1 MGGIAGCVVAPGAA
15 PDRAVLG
22 RLAAALAHRGP
33 DGTRI
38 VVEANAGLVETRL
51 ESSAGERAG
60 EQEGGAVLIMDGEV
74 MNQPPL
80 EPGALARDLS
90 EHGPRVLEP
99 VDGRFAL
106 ALLDPSRGQLT
117 LARSGVGMK
126 PLHWAKQDGTL
137 WFASEVQALLAA
149 GIRGTVR
156 TDVLRRVA
164 SLGWEAREET
174 LIDPVM
180 RLMPGCAMRVDL
192 RSLDLAI
199 ERFYDL
205 TTEVDAELQAELA
218 ARTRDE
224 LIDLLDAR
232 LGAAVEAR
240 MGGEH
245 PVAFFTSGGLDS
257 SLVTALG
264 QRRRPGGTAFVA
276 SYRSEHVLDEA
287 PYARI
292 LARELG
298 MELEVVEIT
307 PESCRAAFV
316 DTVFANGAPMSMP
329 VGLGLSQVAAAVS
342 RAGFK
347 AAIVGNAAD
356 AIFGGDWGRH
366 RREFQAF
373 LDFQPARERMRR
385 RLRTLREGGAR
396 GVAASVRRRLGRGP
410 APAAA
415 WTSFGASLEWEDEE
429 TMRAIRAYRDSGP
442 RGALAGRML
451 SDFPLNLTQGLV
463 RFDANVSQ
471 FGVESRS
478 PYLDRELLR
487 FAFNAPLEQR
497 VCGPEKGILTD
508 VAGRYVPKA
517 TLKRP
522 KMGGMLTRSNDW
534 LTSAARPE
542 FLREGMLPELL
553 ELDAGRWR
561 EVLDTVPRDQV
572 LSLWTTETWARL
584 TLAGKS
590 RDEVEEELWAR

>member
-1 MGGIAGCVVAPGAA
+1 VGGIAGCVVPSGAA
-15 PDRAVLG
+15 PDRAALE

-38 VVEANAGLVETRL
+38 VVNGNAGLIETRL
-51 ESSAGERAG
+51 AITAAKPQDEPESGPTL
-60 EQEGGAVLIMDGEV
+60 VMDGEV
-74 MNQPPL
+74 IDPPELRAGELLRAIGELGTGAL
-80 EPGALARDLS
+80 EPI
-90 EHGPRVLEP
+90 
-99 VDGRFAL
+99 DGRFAI
-106 ALLDPSRGQLT
+106 ALLDPDGGQLV

-126 PLHWAKQDGTL
+126 PLHWAKQDGVV
-137 WFASEVQALLAA
+137 WFASETQALLAA
-149 GIRGTVR
+149 GVRGTVR

-164 SLGWEAREET
+164 SLGWEGRPET
-174 LIDPVM
+174 LVDPVM
-180 RLMPGCAMRVDL
+180 RLMPGCAMRIDL
-192 RSLDLAI
+192 RSLECALDC
-199 ERFYDL
+199 FYDL
-205 TTEVDAELQAELA
+205 TTEVDPELQAELA
-218 ARTRDE
+218 ARPRDQ
-224 LIDLLDAR
+224 LIDMLDAH
-232 LGAAVEAR
+232 LGTAVEAR
-240 MGGEH
+240 LGGEH
-245 PVAFFTSGGLDS
+245 PVAFFTSGGIDS
-257 SLVTALG
+257 SVITAMG
-264 QRRRPGGTAFVA
+264 ERQRPGGTAFVA

-292 LARELG
+292 LARDLG
-298 MELEVVEIT
+298 MDLEVIEVT
-307 PESCRAAFV
+307 AESCRAAFV
-316 DTVFANGAPMSMP
+316 DAIFAHGAPMSMP
-329 VGLGLSQVAAAVS
+329 VALGLAQVSAAVS
-342 RAGFK
+342 RAGLK

-385 RLRTLREGGAR
+385 RLGTLRDNGAK
-396 GVAASVRRRLGRGP
+396 GATASVRRRLGRGP
-410 APAAA
+410 RPAAA
-415 WTSFGASLEWEDEE
+415 WTSFGATLEWEDEE
-429 TMRAIRAYRDSGP
+429 TMRAVHVYGDSGP

-497 VCGPEKGILTD
+497 VCGADKGILTE
-508 VAGRYVPKA
+508 VAKRYVPKA
-517 TLKRP
+517 TMKRP

-542 FLREGMLPELL
+542 FLRDGMLPGLL
-553 ELDAGRWR
+553 EVDSGRWR
-561 EVLDTVPRDQV
+561 DILDTAPRDQV

-590 RDEVEEELWAR
+590 REKVEEELWAR